1 MDQLPGGQ
9 GRSTTQG
16 KSNMNSR
23 ILALLAAGLLAAP
36 TVQAVPVTWSV
47 HGIVDMIGG
56 DDLAPGIEVGSAFSL
71 RVHFDTDT
79 PVSNP
84 AGCGMGGPGTL
95 CRHNNA
101 PTATQYFSDIVIGSF
116 SSAEFRSNV
125 ATNNAITIRNNADLG
140 GTIVD
145 GIGFGSRDGVA
156 VGTAGESINVQVGF
170 RGPEDLTIITDGRVI
185 PADPHPGLVGLNQR
199 FFEVCHSSDGRG
211 CDVAY
216 VSGAITSVARVPEP
230 GAFALLGLGL
240 AGLGLV
246 RRRAAQA

>member
-1 MDQLPGGQ
+1 
-9 GRSTTQG
+9 
-16 KSNMNSR
+16 MNSR

-56 DDLAPGIEVGSAFSL
+56 GDLAPGIAVGDAFSL

-84 AGCGMGGPGTL
+84 GGCGMGGPGTL

-145 GIGFGSRDGVA
+145 GIGFGSRDGAA